1 MPLWDKVKEE
11 LDRAGRVAQEAI
23 DEGRI
28 RVELLRARQLADKAA
43 QRLGYAVSRART
55 AGGGTGDG
63 PEVERL
69 HAALVEHETEAD
81 RLQAQLDLITRRT
94 HAEHT
99 ASDAA
104 SATGTPGGMG
114 GTGGMGATASASTV
128 DATDTVDFGGNSGA
142 SHRPDGSV
150 DVGGT
155 AAAGGSTEHAGGGA
169 STFDAPGAPPGE
181 RNEWNREHL

>member
-43 QRLGYAVSRART
+43 QRLGYAVSKART
-55 AGGGTGDG
+55 AGGTGDG
-63 PEVERL
+63 PEVDRL
-69 HAALVEHETEAD
+69 HAALVEHEAEAD

-94 HAEHT
+94 HADDAV

-104 SATGTPGGMG
+104 S
-114 GTGGMGATASASTV
+114 GATSTTSTAASTV
-128 DATDTVDFGGNSGA
+128 DAAETVDFGGNSGA

-150 DVGGT
+150 DVGGA
-155 AAAGGSTEHAGGGA
+155 AAAGGSTEHAGGA
-169 STFDAPGAPPGE
+169 SSTFDAPGAPPSE

>member
-43 QRLGYAVSRART
+43 QRLGYAVSKART
-55 AGGGTGDG
+55 VGGSGDG
-63 PEVERL
+63 PEVDRL
-69 HAALVEHETEAD
+69 HAALVEHEAEAD

-94 HAEHT
+94 HADGT
-99 ASDAA
+99 AH
-104 SATGTPGGMG
+104 
-114 GTGGMGATASASTV
+114 GATASGTAGTASDLSTSATSTV

-150 DVGGT
+150 DVGGA

>member
-43 QRLGYAVSRART
+43 QRLGYAVSRSRS
-55 AGGGTGDG
+55 AGGVADDA
-63 PEVERL
+63 EVERL
-69 HAALVEHETEAD
+69 HAALVEHEAEAD

-94 HAEHT
+94 PADEST
-99 ASDAA
+99 SGASTTGAA
-104 SATGTPGGMG
+104 GSAGATG
-114 GTGGMGATASASTV
+114 AAAASTV

-150 DVGGT
+150 DLGGA
-155 AAAGGSTEHAGGGA
+155 AAAGGGG
-169 STFDAPGAPPGE
+169 SPSSDAPGAPPGE
-181 RNEWNREHL
+181 RNEWNRGHL

>member
-43 QRLGYAVSRART
+43 QRLGYAVSAART
-55 AGGGTGDG
+55 AGGSGDG
-63 PEVERL
+63 PEVNRL

-94 HAEHT
+94 HADDTMAGAAATGAAGTTST
-99 ASDAA
+99 AS
-104 SATGTPGGMG
+104 S
-114 GTGGMGATASASTV
+114 STV

-150 DVGGT
+150 DVGGA

>member
-43 QRLGYAVSRART
+43 QRLGYAVSKARV
-55 AGGGTGDG
+55 AGGATDDS
-63 PEVERL
+63 EVERL
-69 HAALVEHETEAD
+69 HAVLVEHEAEAD

-94 HAEHT
+94 HADGRT
-99 ASDAA
+99 AH
-104 SATGTPGGMG
+104 
-114 GTGGMGATASASTV
+114 GATAAGTAGAASDMGTRATSTTATSTA

-150 DVGGT
+150 DVGGA
-155 AAAGGSTEHAGGGA
+155 AAAGGSTEHAGGA
-169 STFDAPGAPPGE
+169 SSTFDAPGAPPGE

>member
-43 QRLGYAVSRART
+43 QRLGYAVSKART
-55 AGGGTGDG
+55 AGGAADG
-63 PEVERL
+63 PEVDRL

-81 RLQAQLDLITRRT
+81 RLQTQLDLITRRT

-104 SATGTPGGMG
+104 SATGTPGA
-114 GTGGMGATASASTV
+114 TGGMGATASASTV
-128 DATDTVDFGGNSGA
+128 DATDTIDFGGNSGA

-155 AAAGGSTEHAGGGA
+155 AAAGGSTEHAGGGS